1 MTTDK
6 KSLPQLFFPIFFE
19 TLCSMLTGVV
29 DTLMLSSEGDQAVGA
44 VGTANTY
51 ISIFVIMFSIISSGM
66 IAVMTQYIGA
76 KRPGVAQR
84 AMHLGLLFNL
94 VTGIMISAAL
104 YCFAGSILKGIGIA
118 DQLLQPAKTY
128 LQTVGLFCIC
138 NAMIPIFS
146 SYLRAFG
153 HTAPT
158 LSGTVLCKRSN
169 RQSEQQECDEKF
181 YARVFHVN
189 KC

>member
-19 TLCSMLTGVV
+19 ILCSMLTGVV

-51 ISIFVIMFSIISSGM
+51 IGIFVIMFSIISSGM

-118 DQLLQPAKTY
+118 DQLLPFCAALGDYGRGPCYWNFTRDPFALGMAYFPAAHPPSIRGRSSGKPGY
-128 LQTVGLFCIC
+128 SAQNHSGRSPCCNGDITV
-138 NAMIPIFS
+138 
-146 SYLRAFG
+146 
-153 HTAPT
+153 
-158 LSGTVLCKRSN
+158 
-169 RQSEQQECDEKF
+169 
-181 YARVFHVN
+181 
-189 KC
+189 